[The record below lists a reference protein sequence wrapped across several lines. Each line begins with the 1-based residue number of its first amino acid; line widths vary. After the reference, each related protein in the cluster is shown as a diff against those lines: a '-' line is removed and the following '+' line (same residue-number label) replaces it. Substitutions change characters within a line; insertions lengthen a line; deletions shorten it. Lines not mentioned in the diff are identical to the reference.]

1 MKWVRRE
8 NQVTKLKVQLFEIA
22 PLVKFDKH
30 FLSSYTIC
38 GMLLFVFD
46 DMLDEILMIIGNPA
60 SMLEK

>member
-30 FLSSYTIC
+30 VLSSYTIC